1 MFLNNRGSAK
11 KFLFLSPTR
20 TITLSFAA
28 VILLGTLLL
37 MLPISSR
44 NQEMTSFLDCIFTAT
59 SATCVTGLVVFDTFT
74 HWSIFGQTVI
84 LCLIQIGGLGLVTLT
99 VFFNIAIG
107 RKLGLRGMHLAQE
120 SVSSIDSDVQFLV
133 KIVIVTA
140 LVVELIGALVLMTV
154 FVPKYGTDGIYIS
167 IFLSISAFCNAGFDV
182 LGREAPFVSLT
193 NYNNHPTVL
202 ITIGLLIIIGGIG
215 FIVIHDIIAAHK
227 NRRQLTLHTR
237 IVLVITGVLLV
248 LGMLITAL
256 LEWNNPETLGT
267 LSTPG
272 QKLLASWFHSVS
284 CRTAGFN
291 TISIERLHD
300 ITKFLSSLLMFIGA
314 APGSTGGGI
323 KCTTAAVIFMTVYCV
338 IRGNEDTTIF
348 HRRVL
353 KNAVYKSFA
362 VGILGGLAV
371 SITTVCIIVTM
382 KNTHAISGIDALFE
396 SVSAFATVG
405 LSSGVTSVAN
415 TLSKLLL
422 IFSMYIGRL
431 GPVTFFLALAMRPKA
446 NRREILPEG
455 KIQIG

>member
-1 MFLNNRGSAK
+1 MALNNRAAAK

-28 VILLGTLLL
+28 VILCGTLLL
-37 MLPISSR
+37 MLPASSK
-44 NQEMTSFLDCIFTAT
+44 QQIVTSFLDCLFTAT
-59 SATCVTGLVVFDTFT
+59 SATCVTGLIVFDTYS
-74 HWSIFGQTVI
+74 HWSVFGQTVI
-84 LCLIQIGGLGLVTLT
+84 LCLIQVGGLGLVTLT

-120 SVSSIDSDVQFLV
+120 SVASIDSDIQFLI
-133 KIVIVTA
+133 KIVISTA
-140 LVVELIGALVLMTV
+140 LIVELAGALVLMTV
-154 FVPKYGTDGIYIS
+154 MIPIYGTEGIYIS
-167 IFLSISAFCNAGFDV
+167 IFLSISAFCNAGFDI
-182 LGREAPFVSLT
+182 LGRESPFASLT
-193 NYNNHPTVL
+193 NYNSHPTVL

-237 IVLVITGVLLV
+237 IVLVVTSILILS
-248 LGMLITAL
+248 GMLFTAV
-256 LEWNNPETLGT
+256 LEWNNPQTLGS
-267 LSTPG
+267 LPSVE
-272 QKLLASWFHSVS
+272 QKFLAAWFHSVS

-291 TISIERLHD
+291 SIAVENLYD
-300 ITKFLSSLLMFIGA
+300 ITKILSSILMFIGA

-338 IRGNEDTTIF
+338 IRGDDDTTIF

-353 KNAVYKSFA
+353 KNAVYKSFVVA
-362 VGILGGLAV
+362 ILGGLAV
-371 SITTVCIIVTM
+371 VITTGCIVVTM
-382 KNTHAISGIDALFE
+382 QKTYAVTGVDALFE

-405 LSSGVTSVAN
+405 LSAGVSAIAN

-422 IFSMYIGRL
+422 IFCMYLGRL
-431 GPVTFFLALAMRPKA
+431 GPVTFFLALALRPNA
-446 NRREILPEG
+446 NRKEVLPEG

>member
-1 MFLNNRGSAK
+1 MSLNKQTSAK

-28 VILLGTLLL
+28 VILLGTFLL

-44 NQEMTSFLDCIFTAT
+44 QQEMSTFLDCIFTAT

-74 HWSIFGQTVI
+74 HWTVFGQTVI

-133 KIVIVTA
+133 KLVISTSLIV
-140 LVVELIGALVLMTV
+140 ESIGALVLMTQ
-154 FVPKYGTDGIYIS
+154 FIPKYGSDGIFIS
-167 IFLSISAFCNAGFDV
+167 IFLAVSAFCNAGFDI
-182 LGREAPFVSLT
+182 LGRESPFISLM
-193 NYNNHPTVL
+193 NYQDNPTVL
-202 ITIGLLIIIGGIG
+202 ITIGLLVLIGGIG
-215 FIVIHDIIAAHK
+215 FIVIHDIISARKNHK
-227 NRRQLTLHTR
+227 QLTLHTR
-237 IVLVITGVLLV
+237 IVLVITGILL
-248 LGMLITAL
+248 LTGMLVTAL
-256 LEWNNPETLGT
+256 LEWNNPETLDA
-267 LSTPG
+267 LPNAG
-272 QKLLASWFHSVS
+272 QKILAAWFHSIS

-291 TISIERLHD
+291 TISMERLYD
-300 ITKFLSSLLMFIGA
+300 STKFFSCILMFIGA

-323 KCTTAAVIFMTVYCV
+323 KCTTAAVVFMTVYSV
-338 IRGNEDTTIF
+338 IRGSEDTTIF

-353 KNAVYKSFA
+353 KPAVYKSFA
-362 VGILGGLAV
+362 VSILGGLAV
-371 SITTVCIIVTM
+371 AITTGCIIFTM
-382 KNTHAISGIDALFE
+382 KSTHAIMGIDALFE

-405 LSSGVTSVAN
+405 LSSGITSIAN
-415 TLSKLLL
+415 TLSKILL

-431 GPVTFFLALAMRPKA
+431 GPVTFFLALAARPVK
-446 NRREILPEG
+446 NRKYVLPEG